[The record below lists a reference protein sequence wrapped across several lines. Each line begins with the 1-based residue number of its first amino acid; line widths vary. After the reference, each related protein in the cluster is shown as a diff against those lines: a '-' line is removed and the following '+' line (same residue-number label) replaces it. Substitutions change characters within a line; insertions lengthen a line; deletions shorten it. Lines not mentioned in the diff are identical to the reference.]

1 MGAKGVSQIKIPI
14 KANELT
20 ITAVE
25 PYLDG
30 IFKQF
35 QKNAKAIREDYDF
48 FCLNQSILGKERT
61 HSDTNVNN
69 IVCIPNIRSAVEWR
83 VGYLVGNPINYAQTE
98 NDKTDDIKILN
109 RFCRSADKATVDS
122 DVITWSEATGVGFY
136 FIEPKSEKG
145 VDLRQDAPFELYMV
159 EADKCAKVYSSFN
172 GNKPLFDLI
181 YSTYEEIDDKKRKK
195 TVKVLDIYF
204 PDVLYT
210 YTKGDSGRWEQRNKP
225 QSRGLAKPLPLIE
238 KRPNRDGIGAV
249 AMGRDMADT
258 MDMLISSGL
267 DNVQEIV
274 NEFFIYYNV
283 DLGKDATE
291 RANAHREARKSGAI
305 QLKGTNPDLPP
316 KVDTITPKL
325 SLNEVR
331 ELYGV
336 VNAVFHATL
345 GVPLEASSTNS
356 GGTTKSGSEVANGY
370 DNAYN
375 RALRTKNSYIRA
387 DRELLYKIMWI
398 CQNTVGSGID
408 TISASDIEVKYNYNL
423 TDNILTKS
431 QAFGTLIQF
440 MPPAMVLRFT
450 RMSNDPEVEGKQIE
464 ESPAYKAY
472 IEGKVKT
479 YDGKGD
485 ESGAQDTTDK
495 PLK

>member
-1 MGAKGVSQIKIPI
+1 MGAKGISQIKIPI
-14 KANELT
+14 KADELT

-25 PYLDG
+25 PYLDEV
-30 IFKQF
+30 FNKF
-35 QKNAKAIREDYDF
+35 QENSAAIREDYDF

-61 HSDTNVNN
+61 HNDTDVNN

-83 VGYLVGNPINYAQTE
+83 AGYLVGNPINYAQTE
-98 NDKTDDIKILN
+98 NDETDDIKVLN
-109 RFCRSADKATVDS
+109 RYCRAADKATVDS
-122 DVITWSEATGVGFY
+122 DVITWAEATGVGYY
-136 FIEPKSEKG
+136 FIEPKSDTNI
-145 VDLRQDAPFELYMV
+145 DLRQDAPFELYMV

-181 YSTYEEIDDKKRKK
+181 YTTYQEIDSNKRKT

-204 PDVLYT
+204 PDTLYT
-210 YTKGDSGRWEQRNKP
+210 FTKGGSGKWKLKGEP
-225 QSRGLAKPLPLIE
+225 QSRGMAKPLPLVE
-238 KRPNRDGIGAV
+238 KRPNKDGIGAV

-258 MDMLISSGL
+258 MDMLISSSI

-274 NEFFIYYNV
+274 DEFFIYYNV
-283 DLGKDATE
+283 DLGKDE
-291 RANAHREARKSGAI
+291 QSRAEAHRKARKSGAI

-316 KVDTITPKL
+316 KVDTIAPKL

-345 GVPLEASSTNS
+345 GVPMEASSTNS

-375 RALRTKNSYIRA
+375 RALKTKNSYIRA

-398 CQNTVGSGID
+398 CRNTAGNAID
-408 TISASDIEVKYNYNL
+408 NISASDIEVKYNYNL

-464 ESPAYKAY
+464 NSPAYQAY
-472 IEGKVKT
+472 IAGKTKSFEKGA
-479 YDGKGD
+479 DGGTQ
-485 ESGAQDTTDK
+485 ETPTE
-495 PLK
+495 PLT